1 MPTGLDVTER
11 PSITQ
16 PNTATSTTHAP
27 EISAHGRTIT
37 VGLAD
42 SGRMIALHVGDQ
54 LAIDVPTVPGMTWRL
69 RGGTPMLES
78 AASHGTELRFVLTA
92 IKPGR
97 TGVDLVVSGTPGL
110 PVRPLRFIV
119 AIND

>member
-1 MPTGLDVTER
+1 MPTGLEVTER
-11 PSITQ
+11 PSLAQT
-16 PNTATSTTHAP
+16 NTATSSTLSPT
-27 EISAHGRTIT
+27 ISAHGRIIT

-54 LAIDVPTVPGMTWRL
+54 LAIDAPAVPGMTWRL
-69 RGGTPMLES
+69 RGGSPMLVS
-78 AASHGTELRFVLTA
+78 DASHRSEPRFVLTA
-92 IKPGR
+92 VKPGR
-97 TGVDLVVSGTPGL
+97 TGVDLVVSGAPGL